1 MNEMTALFTYDHDTQ
16 ELPMLFDHA
25 LQKVENGEDLTSEE
39 AKEAFDLIFTGE
51 IPDEH
56 IAAFLLGLCKKGEAV
71 EELLGAV
78 ISMRSKAITIKAP
91 PDAIDIVGTGGD
103 QLNTLNISTAA
114 SFVVAGGGVPVA
126 KHGNRSV
133 SSRSGASDVL
143 RELGV
148 NLEPDIA
155 ILEECLN
162 VANICFLFAPTHH
175 PAMRHVAPIRKRLG
189 VRTIFNLLGPL
200 TNPANVKL
208 HLIGVYEKEW
218 LTPMAEV
225 LAELGSKAAWL
236 VHGQDDMDEIT
247 TTAPTDSVE
256 LRDGELRSFTL
267 TPEDMRLP
275 RIHVADIYGQ
285 NAAENAIAL
294 RKLLNGE
301 RSPYRD
307 IVLANAGAALTV
319 AGKAQ
324 NILRGIDLAAESIDT
339 GAATEALNRLVT
351 LTNRWTK

>member
-1 MNEMTALFTYDHDTQ
+1 
-16 ELPMLFDHA
+16 MLFDHA
-25 LQKVENGEDLTSEE
+25 LRKIETGEDLTAEE
-39 AKEAFDLIFTGE
+39 AEEAFDLIFTGE
-51 IPDEH
+51 IPDESV
-56 IAAFLLGLCKKGEAV
+56 AAFLLGLCKKGESV

-78 ISMRSKAITIKAP
+78 VSMRAKAITIKAP
-91 PDAIDIVGTGGD
+91 ANAIDIVGTGGD
-103 QLNTLNISTAA
+103 QLNTLNVSTAA
-114 SFVVAGGGVPVA
+114 AFIVAGCGIPVA

-155 ILEECLN
+155 VLEECLH

-175 PAMRHVAPIRKRLG
+175 PAMRHVAPVRKQLG

-200 TNPANVKL
+200 TNPANVRF
-208 HLIGVYEKEW
+208 HLIGAYEKEW
-218 LTPMAEV
+218 LRPMAEV
-225 LAELGSKAAWL
+225 LAELGSQAAWL

-247 TTAPTDSVE
+247 TTAPTDGVE
-256 LRDGELRSFTL
+256 LREGELRDFTL

-275 RIHVADIYGQ
+275 RIHVADIYGR

-301 RSPYRD
+301 RGPYRD
-307 IVLANAGAALTV
+307 IALANAGAALIV

-324 NILRGIDLAAESIDT
+324 DITRGIDLAADAIDT
-339 GAATEALNRLVT
+339 GAAAEALNRLVT
-351 LTNRWTK
+351 LTNRWTQ